1 MTPVRFLTILFFA
14 LLFGAFAAGSKSL
27 AWVLFDPTTN
37 GFRLSNGDSFT
48 NTANLDPG
56 QFVEITGSV
65 VKSLEQWRS
74 PNDIEKRY
82 TTTAGRVN
90 FSHERH
96 FGALG
101 GKNCI
106 ACHAD
111 EKGLA
116 KGEPIESKAPTV
128 ALEPHGATST
138 GRFCSG
144 CHNASTKA
152 SEAAGGQPKLNV
164 TIFTSFGQKDSASCN
179 RCHTPAS
186 HGADFTANH
195 PDLVSAAGIGS
206 CTTCHRGGK
215 DISLQALGQA
225 KTFVHAQQNLA
236 RNPQDTSAFAAT
248 LPNQF
253 CSYCHANQSN
263 FFNLK

>member
-1 MTPVRFLTILFFA
+1 MTPIRFLTILIFA
-14 LLFGAFAAGSKSL
+14 TLFGVVAIGSKSL
-27 AWVLFDPTTN
+27 AWVLYDPTSSTYK
-37 GFRLSNGDSFT
+37 LSNGSSFK
-48 NTANLDPG
+48 NTANLEPG

-65 VKSLEQWRS
+65 VRGLEQWRS
-74 PNDIEKRY
+74 PSDIEKRY
-82 TTTAGRVN
+82 NTALGRVN

-116 KGEPIESKAPTV
+116 KGEPIESKAPLAT
-128 ALEPHGATST
+128 LEPHGTTST

-144 CHNASTKA
+144 CHNSNTLAA
-152 SEAAGGQPKLNV
+152 DAAGGQPKLNV
-164 TIFTSFGQKDSASCN
+164 AIFAAFGKQGDASCN

-195 PDLVSAAGIGS
+195 PDLVSKAGLQS
-206 CTTCHRGGK
+206 CVTCHRGGRE
-215 DISLQALGQA
+215 ITLQALGQA
-225 KTFVHAQQNLA
+225 KTFVHAQQKLA
-236 RNPQDTSAFAAT
+236 RSSQDETAFAAT

-263 FFNLK
+263 FFNIK

>member
-27 AWVLFDPTTN
+27 AWVLFDSTTN
-37 GFRLSNGDSFT
+37 AFRLSNGAPLT
-48 NTANLDPG
+48 NTANLEPG

-65 VKSLEQWRS
+65 VRGLEQWRS

-82 TTTAGRVN
+82 TAAAGRVN

-116 KGEPIESKAPTV
+116 KGEPIESKAPSID
-128 ALEPHGATST
+128 LEPHGATST

-144 CHNASTKA
+144 CHNANTKA
-152 SEAAGGQPKLNV
+152 ADAAGGQPKLNI
-164 TIFTSFGQKDSASCN
+164 TIFTAFGKKDSASCN
-179 RCHTPAS
+179 MCHAPAS

-195 PDLVSAAGIGS
+195 PDLVSAAGVES
-206 CTTCHRGGK
+206 CATCHRGGK
-215 DISLQALGQA
+215 EITLQALGQA
-225 KTFVHAQQNLA
+225 KTFVHAQQKLA
-236 RNPQDTSAFAAT
+236 HNPQDESAFAAR

>member
-27 AWVLFDPTTN
+27 AWVLFDPNTN
-37 GFRLSNGDSFT
+37 AFRLSNGASLT
-48 NTANLDPG
+48 NSDNLEPG

-65 VKSLEQWRS
+65 VRKLEQWRS
-74 PNDIEKRY
+74 PSDIEKRY
-82 TTTAGRVN
+82 NTSAGRVN

-116 KGEPIESKAPTV
+116 KGEPIESKAPSV
-128 ALEPHGATST
+128 DLEPHGTTST

-144 CHNASTKA
+144 CHNGNTKA
-152 SEAAGGQPKLNV
+152 RDAAGGQPKLNV
-164 TIFTSFGQKDSASCN
+164 TIYTAFGNKNSASCN
-179 RCHTPAS
+179 QCHVPAS

-195 PDLVSAAGIGS
+195 PDLVSAAGVQT

-215 DISLQALGQA
+215 SISLQALGQA
-225 KTFVHAQQNLA
+225 KTFVHAQQKLA
-236 RNPQDTSAFAAT
+236 RDPQDTSAFALT

-253 CSYCHANQSN
+253 CSYCHANEDG
-263 FFNLK
+263 FFTLK

>member
-1 MTPVRFLTILFFA
+1 MTPVRFLTILCFA

-27 AWVLFDPTTN
+27 AWVTLDPTTN
-37 GFRLSNGDSFT
+37 TYRLSNGDGFT
-48 NTANLDPG
+48 NTANLEPG
-56 QFVEITGSV
+56 QFVEISGSAV
-65 VKSLEQWRS
+65 RGLEQWRS

-82 TTTAGRVN
+82 NTSAGRVN

-116 KGEPIESKAPTV
+116 KNEPIQSKAPS
-128 ALEPHGATST
+128 ADLEPHAVTST

-144 CHNASTKA
+144 CHNANTKA
-152 SEAAGGQPKLNV
+152 ADAAGGQPKLNV
-164 TIFTSFGQKDSASCN
+164 TIFSSFGKTDNASCN
-179 RCHTPAS
+179 MCHVPAS

-195 PDLVSAAGIGS
+195 PDLVGATGVNS
-206 CTTCHRGGK
+206 CNTCHRGGK
-215 DISLQALGQA
+215 EISLQALGQA
-225 KTFVHAQQNLA
+225 KTFVHAQQKLA
-236 RNPQDTSAFAAT
+236 HNPQDESAFAAR

>member
-27 AWVLFDPTTN
+27 AWVLFDPSTSTYK
-37 GFRLSNGDSFT
+37 LSNGNSFI
-48 NTANLDPG
+48 NNDKFEPG

-65 VKSLEQWRS
+65 VRSLEQWRS
-74 PNDIEKRY
+74 PSDIEKRY
-82 TTTAGRVN
+82 TTSAGRVN

-116 KGEPIESKAPTV
+116 KGEPIESKAPSV
-128 ALEPHGATST
+128 ELEPHGVTST

-144 CHNASTKA
+144 CHNANTKA
-152 SEAAGGQPKLNV
+152 KDAAGGQPKLNV
-164 TIFTSFGQKDSASCN
+164 TIFTSFGKKDNASCN
-179 RCHTPAS
+179 QCHTPAS

-195 PDLVSAAGIGS
+195 PDLVSVVGVET

-215 DISLQALGQA
+215 TINLQALGQA
-225 KTFVHAQQNLA
+225 RTFVHAQRKLA
-236 RNPQDTSAFAAT
+236 KDPSDTSAFAAT

-253 CSYCHANQSN
+253 CSYCHANEEN
-263 FFNLK
+263 FFSLK